1 MLQKAKSVS
10 TSAGEA
16 ARRFS
21 ATSWAAF
28 SLREPPAKRKSP
40 AVMEAGV
47 TASSVSSSW

>member
-10 TSAGEA
+10 ISAGEA

-21 ATSWAAF
+21 ATSRAAF
-28 SLREPPAKRKSP
+28 SLRDPPAKRKSP